1 MLKDLFFRLRSLFR
15 REAVESEMEEELRF
29 HSERQ
34 IEKYLQT
41 GMSREEAQRQL
52 RMDFGGPEQIK
63 EEWRGARGVSL
74 LEALAQDLRYGWRT
88 LRKSPAFAAT
98 ALLTLALGI
107 GANTAIFSVVY
118 GVLLQPLPFQDA
130 ERLVV
135 LHETT
140 PRVGKLSVSYPNF
153 QDWRAQSHTFSEM
166 AAVSSVSFNMAGS
179 TQPENIGGVA
189 VSSNFLS
196 MAGVRPV
203 IGRGF
208 TPDEDKAGTAPVVLL
223 SYALWQ
229 SHFGGDPKVTGQTI
243 RLDSRVVT
251 IVGVLPQD
259 FRWLEKCD
267 VIEPIGV
274 WATNNRS
281 VGQRSDR
288 GDLIVLGRL
297 APGAQMEQASAEMD
311 SIAVRLARTYPESDD
326 QCGVELQPLRESFSG
341 DARPAMVVLL
351 GAAIFVLLVAC
362 ANVANLF
369 LMRGAARAREMALRI
384 AIGASSGRIVR
395 QILTESFLV
404 ALLGGV
410 AGVGLAMAG
419 IPAMARLIPS
429 DTLAGASIGMNGPVL
444 LFSAGLVLLSVVAFG
459 LAPALHA
466 AHDDVH
472 AGLKEG
478 GKSTSGGG
486 RSRWRG
492 LLATS
497 EVALA
502 LILLVG
508 AGLMMKSLYRLL
520 AVDSGFR
527 PERVLKM
534 DMSLRTEQ
542 YGKDPAVIGFW
553 QKVLDQVRALPGVES
568 AAVGTAIP
576 LTDDHS
582 RTDITV
588 EGAVP
593 PTPGSYPH
601 PDTHTVSPDYEK
613 TLGVRLLRGRGFTDT
628 DRENDPRVALVN
640 AAVAQRLFPG
650 ADPVGKRFLFGNNR
664 DANGKPNAAPKWIT
678 IVGVLADTKMYG
690 LANPARLEV
699 YVPFRQAPSNDM
711 VLLVKSGVDPASLVS
726 AIHGVVLS
734 IDKEQP
740 IFGIHTMQEV
750 VNASIST
757 RRITLILLG
766 LFSGLALVL
775 ASIGIYGVI
784 SYSVA
789 QRAREIG
796 IRMALG
802 ARRGDVL
809 RMVLA
814 QGGKISLAGIV
825 IGSAA
830 SAGLTWL
837 MAKLLYSVSAM
848 DPATFAVV
856 ALVLAVIALV
866 ASYIP
871 ARRALRVDPL
881 VTLRNE

>member
-1 MLKDLFFRLRSLFR
+1 MLKDLFFRLRSVFR
-15 REAVESEMEEELRF
+15 RETVESEMEEELRF

-34 IEKYLQT
+34 IEKYLKT
-41 GMSREEAQRQL
+41 GMRRDEARRRV
-52 RMDFGGPEQIK
+52 RMDFGGLEQVK
-63 EEWRGARGVSL
+63 EECRDARGV
-74 LEALAQDLRYGWRT
+74 ALVETVAQDLRYGWRT
-88 LRKSPAFAAT
+88 LLKSPGFAAA
-98 ALLTLALGI
+98 ALFTLALGI

-118 GVLLQPLPFQDA
+118 GLLLQPLPFRDA
-130 ERLVV
+130 ARLVL

-140 PRVGKLSVSYPNF
+140 PKVGDVSVSYPNF

-166 AAVSSVSFNMAGS
+166 AAVSNVGFNMAGAS
-179 TQPENIGGVA
+179 QPENIGGLA
-189 VSSNFLS
+189 VSPNFLS
-196 MAGVRPV
+196 MAGIRPV

-208 TPDEDKAGTAPVVLL
+208 TPDEEKAGTAPVLLL

-229 SHFGGDPKVTGQTI
+229 SHFGGNRGVIGQTI
-243 RLDSRVVT
+243 RLDSRTVT
-251 IVGVLPQD
+251 IVGVLPRD
-259 FRWLEKCD
+259 FRWIETCD
-267 VIEPIGV
+267 VMEPIGV
-274 WATNNRS
+274 WATNNSTVAER
-281 VGQRSDR
+281 GDR
-288 GDLIVLGRL
+288 GDLTVVGRL
-297 APGAQMEQASAEMD
+297 APGARMEQARAEMD
-311 SIAVRLARTYPESDD
+311 GIAARLARAYPEAND
-326 QCGVELQPLRESFSG
+326 QCGVKLQSLRESFSG
-341 DARPAMVVLL
+341 DARPSMLVLL

-369 LMRGAARAREMALRI
+369 LMRGAVRAKEMALRI
-384 AIGASSGRIVR
+384 AIGASGGRIVR

-404 ALLGGV
+404 AVLGGL
-410 AGVGLAMAG
+410 AGVGLALAG
-419 IPAMARLIPS
+419 IPAMARLIPA
-429 DTLAGASIGMNGPVL
+429 DTLAGASVGMNGAVL
-444 LFSAGLVLLSVVAFG
+444 LFSAGLVVLSVLAFG
-459 LAPALHA
+459 LAPALHSA
-466 AHDDVH
+466 RGNVH
-472 AGLKEG
+472 ADLKEG
-478 GKSTSGGG
+478 GKTTSGGG
-486 RSRWRG
+486 RNRWRG

-497 EVALA
+497 EIALA

-534 DMSLRTEQ
+534 EMSLRTAQ
-542 YGKDPAVIGFW
+542 YDKDPAVIGFW
-553 QKVLDQVRALPGVES
+553 QQVLERVRALPGVES

-588 EGAVP
+588 EGMALP
-593 PTPGSYPH
+593 KPSDYPH
-601 PDTHTVSPDYEK
+601 PDTHTVSPGYEK
-613 TLGVRLLRGRGFTDT
+613 TLGIRVLRGRGFTDA
-628 DRENDPRVALVN
+628 DRENAPRVALVS
-640 AAVAQRLFPG
+640 AIVAQRLFPG
-650 ADPVGKRFLFGNNR
+650 ADPVGKRFTLGRLEANR
-664 DANGKPNAAPKWIT
+664 APKWLT

-699 YVPFRQAPSNDM
+699 YVPFRQMAASEM
-711 VLLVKSGVDPASLVS
+711 VLLVKSGMEPAALVS
-726 AIHGVVLS
+726 AIRAVVVS

-740 IFGIHTMQEV
+740 IFGIATMQEV
-750 VNASIST
+750 VNASVST

-802 ARRGDVL
+802 AQRGDVL
-809 RMVLA
+809 RLVLA
-814 QGGKISLAGIV
+814 QGGKISLAGIA

-837 MAKLLYSVSAM
+837 MAKLLYSVSAV
-848 DPATFAVV
+848 DPATFIAV
-856 ALVLAVIALV
+856 AFVLAVIAMV

-871 ARRALRVDPL
+871 ARRAMRVDPL
-881 VTLRNE
+881 VALRNE

>member
-1 MLKDLFFRLRSLFR
+1 
-15 REAVESEMEEELRF
+15 
-29 HSERQ
+29 
-34 IEKYLQT
+34 
-41 GMSREEAQRQL
+41 
-52 RMDFGGPEQIK
+52 MDFGGLEQVK
-63 EEWRGARGVSL
+63 EECRDARGV
-74 LEALAQDLRYGWRT
+74 ALVETVAQDLRYGWRT
-88 LRKSPAFAAT
+88 LLKSPGFAAA
-98 ALLTLALGI
+98 ALFTLALGI

-118 GVLLQPLPFQDA
+118 GLLLQPLPFRDA
-130 ERLVV
+130 ARLVL

-140 PRVGKLSVSYPNF
+140 PKVGDVSVSYPNF

-166 AAVSSVSFNMAGS
+166 AAVSNVGFNMAGAS
-179 TQPENIGGVA
+179 QPENIGGLA
-189 VSSNFLS
+189 VSPNFLS
-196 MAGVRPV
+196 MAGIRPV

-208 TPDEDKAGTAPVVLL
+208 TPDEEKAGTAPVLLL

-229 SHFGGDPKVTGQTI
+229 SHFGGNRGVIGQTI
-243 RLDSRVVT
+243 RLDSRTVT
-251 IVGVLPQD
+251 IVGVLPRD
-259 FRWLEKCD
+259 FRWIETCD
-267 VIEPIGV
+267 VMEPIGV
-274 WATNNRS
+274 WATNNSTVAVR
-281 VGQRSDR
+281 GDR
-288 GDLIVLGRL
+288 GDLTVVGRL
-297 APGAQMEQASAEMD
+297 AAGVRMEQARAEMD
-311 SIAVRLARTYPESDD
+311 GIAARLARAYPEAND
-326 QCGVELQPLRESFSG
+326 QCGVKLQSLRESFSG
-341 DARPAMVVLL
+341 DARPSMLVLL

-369 LMRGAARAREMALRI
+369 LMRGAVRAKEMALRI
-384 AIGASSGRIVR
+384 AIGASGGRIVR

-404 ALLGGV
+404 AVLGGL
-410 AGVGLAMAG
+410 AGVGLALAG
-419 IPAMARLIPS
+419 IPAMARLIPA
-429 DTLAGASIGMNGPVL
+429 DTLAGASVGMNGAVL
-444 LFSAGLVLLSVVAFG
+444 LFSAGLVVLSVLAFG
-459 LAPALHA
+459 LAPALHSA
-466 AHDDVH
+466 RGNVH
-472 AGLKEG
+472 ADLKEG
-478 GKSTSGGG
+478 GKTTSGGG
-486 RSRWRG
+486 RNRWRG

-497 EVALA
+497 EIALA

-534 DMSLRTEQ
+534 EMSLRTAQ
-542 YGKDPAVIGFW
+542 YDKDPAVIGFW
-553 QKVLDQVRALPGVES
+553 QQVLERVRALPGVES

-588 EGAVP
+588 EGMALP
-593 PTPGSYPH
+593 KPSDYPH
-601 PDTHTVSPDYEK
+601 PDTHTVSPGYEK
-613 TLGVRLLRGRGFTDT
+613 TLGIRVLRGRGFTDA
-628 DRENDPRVALVN
+628 DRENAPRVALVS
-640 AAVAQRLFPG
+640 AIVAQRLFPG
-650 ADPVGKRFLFGNNR
+650 ADPVGKRFTLGRLEANR
-664 DANGKPNAAPKWIT
+664 APKWLT

-699 YVPFRQAPSNDM
+699 YVPFRQMAASEM
-711 VLLVKSGVDPASLVS
+711 VLLVKSGMEPAALVS
-726 AIHGVVLS
+726 AIRAVVVS

-740 IFGIHTMQEV
+740 IFGIATMQEV
-750 VNASIST
+750 VNASVST

-802 ARRGDVL
+802 AQRGDVL
-809 RMVLA
+809 RLVLA
-814 QGGKISLAGIV
+814 QGGKISLAGIA

-837 MAKLLYSVSAM
+837 MAKLLYSVSAV
-848 DPATFAVV
+848 DPATFIAV
-856 ALVLAVIALV
+856 AFVLAVIAMV

-881 VTLRNE
+881 VALRNE

>member
-1 MLKDLFFRLRSLFR
+1 MLKDLFFRLRSVFR
-15 REAVESEMEEELRF
+15 RETVESEMEEELRF

-34 IEKYLQT
+34 IEKYLKT
-41 GMSREEAQRQL
+41 GMRRDEARRRV
-52 RMDFGGPEQIK
+52 RMDFGGLEQVK
-63 EEWRGARGVSL
+63 EECRDARGV
-74 LEALAQDLRYGWRT
+74 ALVETVAQDLRYGWRT
-88 LRKSPAFAAT
+88 LLKSPGFAAA
-98 ALLTLALGI
+98 ALFTLALGI

-118 GVLLQPLPFQDA
+118 GVLLQPLPFRDA
-130 ERLVV
+130 ARLVL

-140 PRVGKLSVSYPNF
+140 PKVGDVSVSYPNF

-166 AAVSSVSFNMAGS
+166 AAVSNVGFNMAGAS
-179 TQPENIGGVA
+179 QPENIGGLA
-189 VSSNFLS
+189 VSPNFLS
-196 MAGVRPV
+196 MAGIRPV

-208 TPDEDKAGTAPVVLL
+208 TPDEEKAGTAPVLLL

-229 SHFGGDPKVTGQTI
+229 SHFGGNRRVIGQTI
-243 RLDSRVVT
+243 RLDSRTVT
-251 IVGVLPQD
+251 IVGVLPRD
-259 FRWLEKCD
+259 FRWIETCD
-267 VIEPIGV
+267 VMEPIGV
-274 WATNNRS
+274 WATNNSTVAVR
-281 VGQRSDR
+281 GDR
-288 GDLIVLGRL
+288 GDLTVVGRL
-297 APGAQMEQASAEMD
+297 AAGVRMEQARAEMD
-311 SIAVRLARTYPESDD
+311 GIAARLARAYPEAND
-326 QCGVELQPLRESFSG
+326 QCGVKLQSLRESFSG
-341 DARPAMVVLL
+341 DARPSMLVLL

-369 LMRGAARAREMALRI
+369 LMRGAVRAKEMALRI
-384 AIGASSGRIVR
+384 AIGASGGRIVR

-404 ALLGGV
+404 AVLGGL
-410 AGVGLAMAG
+410 AGVGLALAG
-419 IPAMARLIPS
+419 IPAMARLIPA
-429 DTLAGASIGMNGPVL
+429 DTLAGASVGMNGAVL
-444 LFSAGLVLLSVVAFG
+444 LFSAGLVVLSVLAFG
-459 LAPALHA
+459 LAPALHSA
-466 AHDDVH
+466 RGNVH
-472 AGLKEG
+472 ADLKEG
-478 GKSTSGGG
+478 GKTTSGGG
-486 RSRWRG
+486 RNRWRG

-497 EVALA
+497 EIALA

-534 DMSLRTEQ
+534 EMSLRTAQ
-542 YGKDPAVIGFW
+542 YDKDPAVIGFW
-553 QKVLDQVRALPGVES
+553 QQVLERVRALPGVES

-588 EGAVP
+588 EGMALP
-593 PTPGSYPH
+593 KPSDYPH
-601 PDTHTVSPDYEK
+601 PDTHTVSPGYEK
-613 TLGVRLLRGRGFTDT
+613 TLGIRVLRGRGFTDA
-628 DRENDPRVALVN
+628 DRENAPRVALVS
-640 AAVAQRLFPG
+640 AIVAQRLFPG
-650 ADPVGKRFLFGNNR
+650 ADPVGKRFTLGRLEANR
-664 DANGKPNAAPKWIT
+664 APKWLT

-699 YVPFRQAPSNDM
+699 YVPFRQMAASEM
-711 VLLVKSGVDPASLVS
+711 VLLVKSGMEPAALVS
-726 AIHGVVLS
+726 AIRAVVVS

-740 IFGIHTMQEV
+740 IFGIATMQEV
-750 VNASIST
+750 VNASVST

-802 ARRGDVL
+802 AQRGDVL
-809 RMVLA
+809 RLVLA
-814 QGGKISLAGIV
+814 QGGKISLAGIA

-837 MAKLLYSVSAM
+837 MAKLLYSVSAV
-848 DPATFAVV
+848 DPATFIAV
-856 ALVLAVIALV
+856 AFVLAVIAMV

-881 VTLRNE
+881 VALRNE

>member
-1 MLKDLFFRLRSLFR
+1 MLKDLFFRLRSVFR
-15 REAVESEMEEELRF
+15 RETVESEMEEELRF

-34 IEKYLQT
+34 IEKYLKT
-41 GMSREEAQRQL
+41 GMRRDEARRRV
-52 RMDFGGPEQIK
+52 RMDFGGLEQVK
-63 EEWRGARGVSL
+63 EECRDARGV
-74 LEALAQDLRYGWRT
+74 ALVETVAQDLRYGWRT
-88 LRKSPAFAAT
+88 LLKSPGFAAA
-98 ALLTLALGI
+98 ALFTLALGI

-118 GVLLQPLPFQDA
+118 GLLLQPLPFRDA
-130 ERLVV
+130 ARLVL

-140 PRVGKLSVSYPNF
+140 PKVGDVSVSYPNF

-166 AAVSSVSFNMAGS
+166 AAVSNVGFNMAGAS
-179 TQPENIGGVA
+179 QPENIGGLA
-189 VSSNFLS
+189 VSPNFLS
-196 MAGVRPV
+196 MAGIRPV

-208 TPDEDKAGTAPVVLL
+208 TPDEEKAGTAPVLLL

-229 SHFGGDPKVTGQTI
+229 SHFGGNRGVIGQTI
-243 RLDSRVVT
+243 RLDSRTVT
-251 IVGVLPQD
+251 IVGVLPRD
-259 FRWLEKCD
+259 FRWIETCD
-267 VIEPIGV
+267 VMEPIGV
-274 WATNNRS
+274 WATNNSTVAVR
-281 VGQRSDR
+281 GDR
-288 GDLIVLGRL
+288 GDLTVVGRL
-297 APGAQMEQASAEMD
+297 AAGVRMEQARAEMD
-311 SIAVRLARTYPESDD
+311 GIAARLARAYPEAND
-326 QCGVELQPLRESFSG
+326 QCGVKLQSLRESFSG
-341 DARPAMVVLL
+341 DARPSMLVLL

-369 LMRGAARAREMALRI
+369 LMRGAVRAKEMALRI
-384 AIGASSGRIVR
+384 AIGASGGRIVR

-404 ALLGGV
+404 AVLGGL
-410 AGVGLAMAG
+410 AGVGLALAG
-419 IPAMARLIPS
+419 IPAMARLIPA
-429 DTLAGASIGMNGPVL
+429 DTLAGASVGMNGAVL
-444 LFSAGLVLLSVVAFG
+444 LFSAGLVVLSVLAFG
-459 LAPALHA
+459 LAPALHSA
-466 AHDDVH
+466 RGNVH
-472 AGLKEG
+472 ADLKEG
-478 GKSTSGGG
+478 GKTTSGGG
-486 RSRWRG
+486 RNRWRG

-497 EVALA
+497 EIALA

-534 DMSLRTEQ
+534 EMSLRTAQ
-542 YGKDPAVIGFW
+542 YDKDPAVIGFW
-553 QKVLDQVRALPGVES
+553 QQVLERVRALPGVES

-588 EGAVP
+588 EGMALP
-593 PTPGSYPH
+593 KPSDYPH
-601 PDTHTVSPDYEK
+601 PDTHTVSPGYEK
-613 TLGVRLLRGRGFTDT
+613 TLGIRVLRGRGFTDA
-628 DRENDPRVALVN
+628 DRENAPRVALVS
-640 AAVAQRLFPG
+640 AIVAQRLFPG
-650 ADPVGKRFLFGNNR
+650 ADPVGKRFTLGRLEANR
-664 DANGKPNAAPKWIT
+664 APKWLT

-699 YVPFRQAPSNDM
+699 YVPFRQMAASEM
-711 VLLVKSGVDPASLVS
+711 VLLVKSGMEPAALVS
-726 AIHGVVLS
+726 AIRAVVVS

-740 IFGIHTMQEV
+740 IFGIATMQEV
-750 VNASIST
+750 VNASVST

-802 ARRGDVL
+802 AQRGDVL
-809 RMVLA
+809 RLVLA
-814 QGGKISLAGIV
+814 QGGKISLAGIA

-837 MAKLLYSVSAM
+837 MAKLLYSVSAV
-848 DPATFAVV
+848 DPATFIAV
-856 ALVLAVIALV
+856 AFVLAVIAMV

-881 VTLRNE
+881 VALRNE

>member
-1 MLKDLFFRLRSLFR
+1 MLKDLFFRLRAVFR
-15 REAVESEMEEELRF
+15 RKTVESEMEEELRF

-34 IEKYLQT
+34 LEKYLKT
-41 GMSREEAQRQL
+41 GMSRDEARRRV
-52 RMDFGGPEQIK
+52 RMDFGGMEQVK
-63 EEWRGARGVSL
+63 EECRDARGVSL
-74 LEALAQDLRYGWRT
+74 LETLAQDLRYGWRT
-88 LRKSPAFAAT
+88 LRKAPGFAAA
-98 ALLTLALGI
+98 ALFTLALGI

-118 GVLLQPLPFQDA
+118 GMLLQPLPFRDA
-130 ERLVV
+130 ARLVV

-140 PRVGKLSVSYPNF
+140 PRVGDVSVSYPNF

-166 AAVSSVSFNMAGS
+166 AAVSNVDFNMTGAS
-179 TQPENIGGVA
+179 QSENIGGLA
-189 VSSNFLS
+189 VSPNFLS

-208 TPDEDKAGTAPVVLL
+208 TPDEEKAGTAPVLLL

-229 SHFGGDPKVTGQTI
+229 SHFGGDRRVIGQAI
-243 RLDSRVVT
+243 RLDSRTVT
-251 IVGVLPQD
+251 IVGVLPQG
-259 FRWLEKCD
+259 FRWVEKCD
-267 VIEPIGV
+267 VMEPIGV
-274 WATNNRS
+274 WATNNGS
-281 VGQRSDR
+281 VAEREDR
-288 GDLIVLGRL
+288 GDLAVVGRL
-297 APGAQMEQASAEMD
+297 AAGVRIEQARAEMD
-311 SIAVRLARTYPESDD
+311 GIAARLARAYPQANDEF
-326 QCGVELQPLRESFSG
+326 GVKLQPLRESFSG
-341 DARPAMVVLL
+341 DARPALAVLL
-351 GAAIFVLLVAC
+351 GAAVFVLLVAC

-369 LMRGAARAREMALRI
+369 LMRGAVRAKEMALRI
-384 AIGASSGRIVR
+384 AIGASGGRIVR

-404 ALLGGV
+404 ALLGGL

-419 IPAMARLIPS
+419 IPAMARLIPA
-429 DTLAGASIGMNGPVL
+429 DTLAGASVGMNGAVL
-444 LFSAGLVLLSVVAFG
+444 LFSACLVMLSVLAFG

-466 AHDDVH
+466 ARGNVH
-472 AGLKEG
+472 ADLKEG
-478 GKSTSGGG
+478 GKATSGDG

-534 DMSLRTEQ
+534 EMSLRTAQ

-553 QKVLDQVRALPGVES
+553 QQVLDRARALPGVES
-568 AAVGTAIP
+568 AAVGTNIP
-576 LTDDHS
+576 LTDSHS

-588 EGAVP
+588 EGMAFP
-593 PTPGSYPH
+593 KPGSFPH
-601 PDTHTVSPDYEK
+601 PDIHIVSPNYER
-613 TLGVRLLRGRGFTDT
+613 TLGIRLLRGRGFTDA
-628 DRENDPRVALVN
+628 DRENAPRVAMVN
-640 AAVAQRLFPG
+640 ATVAQRLFPG
-650 ADPVGKRFLFGNNR
+650 TDPVGKRFTFGHLGMGR
-664 DANGKPNAAPKWIT
+664 APKWVT
-678 IVGVLADTKMYG
+678 IVGLLADTKMYG

-699 YVPFRQAPSNDM
+699 YVPFRQEAENDM
-711 VLLVKSGVDPASLVS
+711 ALLVKSGMEPAALVS
-726 AIHGVVLS
+726 AVRGVVVS

-740 IFGIHTMQEV
+740 IFGIATMQEV
-750 VNASIST
+750 VNVSVST

-775 ASIGIYGVI
+775 AAIGIYGVI

-802 ARRGDVL
+802 ARPGDVL
-809 RMVLA
+809 RLVLA
-814 QGGKISLAGIV
+814 QGGKISLAGIAA
-825 IGSAA
+825 GSAA

-837 MAKLLYSVSAM
+837 MAKLLYSVSAV
-848 DPATFAVV
+848 DPATFAAV
-856 ALVLAVIALV
+856 AFVLAIITMV

-871 ARRALRVDPL
+871 ARRALRLDPL
-881 VTLRNE
+881 VALRNE

>member
-1 MLKDLFFRLRSLFR
+1 MLKDLFFRLRSVFR
-15 REAVESEMEEELRF
+15 RETVESEIEEELRF

-34 IEKYLQT
+34 LDKYLKT
-41 GMSREEAQRQL
+41 GMRRDEAQRRV
-52 RMDFGGPEQIK
+52 RMDFGGLQQVK
-63 EEWRGARGVSL
+63 EECRDARGVSL
-74 LEALAQDLRYGWRT
+74 LETLVQDVRYGWRS
-88 LRKSPAFAAT
+88 LRKSPGFAAA
-98 ALLTLALGI
+98 ALFTLALGI

-118 GVLLQPLPFQDA
+118 GVLLQPLPFREA
-130 ERLVV
+130 ARLVL

-140 PRVGKLSVSYPNF
+140 PRVGDVSVSYPNF

-166 AAVSSVSFNMAGS
+166 AAVSNVGFNMAGTS
-179 TQPENIGGVA
+179 QPENIGGLA
-189 VSSNFLS
+189 VSPNFLS
-196 MAGVRPV
+196 MAGVRPA

-208 TPDEDKAGTAPVVLL
+208 TPDEEKAGTAPVLLL

-229 SHFGGDPKVTGQTI
+229 SHFGGDRRVIGRTI
-243 RLDSRVVT
+243 RLDSRSLT
-251 IVGVLPQD
+251 IVGVLPRD
-259 FRWLEKCD
+259 FRWIETCD
-267 VIEPIGV
+267 VMEPMGV
-274 WATNNRS
+274 WATNNDS
-281 VGQRSDR
+281 VAERSDR
-288 GDLIVLGRL
+288 GDLTVVGRL
-297 APGAQMEQASAEMD
+297 AAGVRMEQARAEMNG
-311 SIAVRLARTYPESDD
+311 IAARLARAYPQAND
-326 QCGVELQPLRESFSG
+326 QCGVKLQALRETFSG

-369 LMRGAARAREMALRI
+369 LMRGAVRAKEIALRI
-384 AIGASSGRIVR
+384 AIGASGGRIVR

-404 ALLGGV
+404 ALLGGL

-419 IPAMARLIPS
+419 IPAMARLIPA
-429 DTLAGASIGMNGPVL
+429 DTRAGATVGMNGAVL
-444 LFSAGLVLLSVVAFG
+444 LFSAGLVVLSVLAFG
-459 LAPALHA
+459 LAPAIHA
-466 AHDDVH
+466 ARGNVH
-472 AGLKEG
+472 ADLKEG
-478 GKSTSGGG
+478 GKATSGGE
-486 RSRWRG
+486 RNRWRG

-527 PERVLKM
+527 PERVLKLE
-534 DMSLRTEQ
+534 MSLRTAQ

-553 QKVLDQVRALPGVES
+553 QQVLDRVRALPGVES

-588 EGAVP
+588 EGMP
-593 PTPGSYPH
+593 LPKPGSFPH
-601 PDTHTVSPDYEK
+601 PDRHVVSPGYEK
-613 TLGVRLLRGRGFTDT
+613 TLGIRLLRGRGFTDM
-628 DRENDPRVALVN
+628 DRENAPRVALVN
-640 AAVAQRLFPG
+640 ATVARRQFPG
-650 ADPVGKRFLFGNNR
+650 TDPVGKRFIFGHLEANR
-664 DANGKPNAAPKWIT
+664 APEWIT
-678 IVGVLADTKMYG
+678 IVGLVADTKMYG

-699 YVPFRQAPSNDM
+699 YVPFRQRAAHEM
-711 VLLVKSGVDPASLVS
+711 VLLVKSGVEPSALVS
-726 AIHGVVLS
+726 AIRGVVVS

-740 IFGIHTMQEV
+740 IFGIATMQEV
-750 VNASIST
+750 VNASVST

-802 ARRGDVL
+802 AQRGDVL
-809 RMVLA
+809 RLVLA
-814 QGGKISLAGIV
+814 QGGKISLAGIA

-837 MAKLLYSVSAM
+837 MAKLLYSVSAV
-848 DPATFAVV
+848 DPATFTAVAFVLAVV
-856 ALVLAVIALV
+856 AMV

-881 VTLRNE
+881 VALRNE

>member
-1 MLKDLFFRLRSLFR
+1 MLEDLFFRLRSVFR
-15 REAVESEMEEELRF
+15 RETVESEMEEELRF

-34 IEKYLQT
+34 LEKYLKT
-41 GMSREEAQRQL
+41 GMSRDEAQRRV
-52 RMDFGGPEQIK
+52 RMDFGGREQVK
-63 EEWRGARGVSL
+63 EECRDARGVSL
-74 LEALAQDLRYGWRT
+74 VETLAQDLRYGWRM
-88 LRKSPAFAAT
+88 LLKSPGFAAA
-98 ALLTLALGI
+98 ALFTLALGI

-118 GVLLQPLPFQDA
+118 GVLLQPLPFRDA
-130 ERLVV
+130 ARLVL

-140 PRVGKLSVSYPNF
+140 PRVGDVSVSYPNF

-166 AAVSSVSFNMAGS
+166 AAVSNVGFNMTGTS
-179 TQPENIGGVA
+179 QPENIGGLA
-189 VSSNFLS
+189 VSPNFLS

-203 IGRGF
+203 VGRGF
-208 TPDEDKAGTAPVVLL
+208 TPDEEKAGTAPVLLL

-229 SHFGGDPKVTGQTI
+229 SHFGGDRAVIGQTI
-243 RLDSRVVT
+243 RLDSRTVT
-251 IVGVLPQD
+251 IVGVLPRG
-259 FRWLEKCD
+259 FRWVETCD
-267 VIEPIGV
+267 VMEPIGV
-274 WATNNRS
+274 WATNNGS
-281 VGQRSDR
+281 VAEREDR
-288 GDLIVLGRL
+288 GDLIVVGRL
-297 APGAQMEQASAEMD
+297 AAGVRLEQARAEMD
-311 SIAVRLARTYPESDD
+311 GIAARLARSYPEAND
-326 QCGVELQPLRESFSG
+326 QCGVKLQPLRESFSG
-341 DARPAMVVLL
+341 DARPAVLVLL

-369 LMRGAARAREMALRI
+369 LMRGAVRAKEMALRI
-384 AIGASSGRIVR
+384 AIGASGGRIVR

-404 ALLGGV
+404 AVLGGL

-419 IPAMARLIPS
+419 IPAMARLIPA
-429 DTLAGASIGMNGPVL
+429 DTLAGASVGMNGAVL
-444 LFSAGLVLLSVVAFG
+444 LFSAGLVVLSVLAFG
-459 LAPALHA
+459 LAPALHSA
-466 AHDDVH
+466 RGNVH
-472 AGLKEG
+472 ADLKEG
-478 GKSTSGGG
+478 GKATSGGG
-486 RSRWRG
+486 RNRWRG

-534 DMSLRTEQ
+534 EMSLRTAQ
-542 YGKDPAVIGFW
+542 YDKDPAVIGFW
-553 QKVLDQVRALPGVES
+553 QQVLDRVRALPGVES

-588 EGAVP
+588 EGAALP
-593 PTPGSYPH
+593 KPSGYPH
-601 PDTHTVSPDYEK
+601 PDTHIVSPGYEK
-613 TLGVRLLRGRGFTDT
+613 TLGIRLLRGRGFTDA
-628 DRENDPRVALVN
+628 DRENAPSVALVN
-640 AAVAQRLFPG
+640 ATVAQRLFPG
-650 ADPVGKRFLFGNNR
+650 ADPVGKRFIFGHLEANR
-664 DANGKPNAAPKWIT
+664 APKWVT

-699 YVPFRQAPSNDM
+699 YVPFRQTAANEM
-711 VLLVKSGVDPASLVS
+711 VLLVKSGIEPAALVS
-726 AIHGVVLS
+726 AIRGVVVS

-740 IFGIHTMQEV
+740 IFGIATMQEV
-750 VNASIST
+750 VNASVST

-802 ARRGDVL
+802 AQGGDVL
-809 RMVLA
+809 RLVLA
-814 QGGKISLAGIV
+814 QGGKISLAGIA

-848 DPATFAVV
+848 DPATFTAV
-856 ALVLAVIALV
+856 AFVLAVIAMV

-881 VTLRNE
+881 VALRNE

>member
-1 MLKDLFFRLRSLFR
+1 MLKDLFFRLRSVFR
-15 REAVESEMEEELRF
+15 RETVECEMEEELRF

-34 IEKYLQT
+34 LEKYLKR
-41 GMSREEAQRQL
+41 GMSRDEAQRRVRL
-52 RMDFGGPEQIK
+52 DFGGLEQVK
-63 EEWRGARGVSL
+63 EECRDARGVSL
-74 LEALAQDLRYGWRT
+74 LETLAQDLRYGWRT
-88 LRKSPAFAAT
+88 LLKSPGFAAA
-98 ALLTLALGI
+98 ALFTLALGI

-118 GVLLQPLPFQDA
+118 GVLLQPLPFRDA
-130 ERLVV
+130 ARLVL

-140 PRVGKLSVSYPNF
+140 PKVGDVSVSYPNF
-153 QDWRAQSHTFSEM
+153 QDWRAQSRTFSEM
-166 AAVSSVSFNMAGS
+166 AAVSNVAFNMTGGS
-179 TQPENIGGVA
+179 QPENIGGLA
-189 VSSNFLS
+189 VSPNFLS

-208 TPDEDKAGTAPVVLL
+208 SPDEEKAGTAPVLLL

-229 SHFGGDPKVTGQTI
+229 SHFGGDRRVIGKTI
-243 RLDSRVVT
+243 RLDSRTVT
-251 IVGVLPQD
+251 IVGVLPKD
-259 FRWLEKCD
+259 FRWVETCD
-267 VIEPIGV
+267 VMEPIGV
-274 WATNNRS
+274 WATNNSTVAER
-281 VGQRSDR
+281 GDR
-288 GDLIVLGRL
+288 GDLTVVGRL
-297 APGAQMEQASAEMD
+297 APGVRMEQARAEMD
-311 SIAVRLARTYPESDD
+311 GIAARLARAYPQAND
-326 QCGVELQPLRESFSG
+326 QFGVKLQLLRESFSG

-369 LMRGAARAREMALRI
+369 LMRGAVRAKEMALRI
-384 AIGASSGRIVR
+384 AIGASGGRIVR

-404 ALLGGV
+404 ALLGGL

-419 IPAMARLIPS
+419 IPAMARLIPA
-429 DTLAGASIGMNGPVL
+429 DTLAGANVGMNGAVL
-444 LFSAGLVLLSVVAFG
+444 LFSAGLVVLSVLAFG
-459 LAPALHA
+459 LAPALHSA
-466 AHDDVH
+466 RGNVH
-472 AGLKEG
+472 ADLKEG
-478 GKSTSGGG
+478 GKTTSGGG
-486 RSRWRG
+486 RNRWRG

-497 EVALA
+497 EIALA

-527 PERVLKM
+527 PQRVIKM
-534 DMSLRTEQ
+534 EMSLRTAQ
-542 YGKDPAVIGFW
+542 YDKDPAVIGFW
-553 QKVLDQVRALPGVES
+553 QQVLDRVRALPGVES

-588 EGAVP
+588 EGAALP
-593 PTPGSYPH
+593 KPSGYPH
-601 PDTHTVSPDYEK
+601 PDMHIVSPGYEK
-613 TLGVRLLRGRGFTDT
+613 TLGIRLLRGRGFTDA
-628 DRENDPRVALVN
+628 DRENAPRVALVN
-640 AAVAQRLFPG
+640 ATVAQRHFPG
-650 ADPVGKRFLFGNNR
+650 ADPVGKRFTLGHLEANR
-664 DANGKPNAAPKWIT
+664 APQWVT

-699 YVPFRQAPSNDM
+699 YVPFRQLVSNEM
-711 VLLVKSGVDPASLVS
+711 VLLVKSGVEPAALVS
-726 AIHGVVLS
+726 AIRGVVVS

-740 IFGIHTMQEV
+740 IFGIATMQEV
-750 VNASIST
+750 VNASVST

-775 ASIGIYGVI
+775 ASIGIYGVV

-796 IRMALG
+796 IRIALG
-802 ARRGDVL
+802 AQRGDVL
-809 RMVLA
+809 RLVLA
-814 QGGKISLAGIV
+814 QGGKISLAGIA

-837 MAKLLYSVSAM
+837 MAKLLYSVSAV
-848 DPATFAVV
+848 DPATFTAV
-856 ALVLAVIALV
+856 AFVLAVIAMV

-881 VTLRNE
+881 VALRNE